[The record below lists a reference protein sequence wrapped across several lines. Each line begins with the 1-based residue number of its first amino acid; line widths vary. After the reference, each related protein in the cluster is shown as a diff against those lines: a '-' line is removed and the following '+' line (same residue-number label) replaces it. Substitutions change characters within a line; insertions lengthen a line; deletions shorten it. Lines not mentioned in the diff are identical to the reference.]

1 MALTRFAKE
10 LAALEADVLELGAM
24 VDRQVERCMRALA
37 DGDVLLAHA
46 VVRDDAEL
54 NRARFHLD
62 NVCLSLL
69 AQNAPYASD
78 LRLIVAVLGIVTELE
93 RAGDHAEG
101 IARIAVMIG
110 GEPPPAAP
118 LDELATMA
126 EQARAMLRD
135 ALDAFARRDLELA
148 YRVGEDDDLVDAA
161 YDGVYQT
168 LIDTMLAKPTTVEPC
183 TRLLWVSHNLERI
196 ADRSTNIAERVVFL
210 VTGMLP
216 QMNVSSY

>member
-1 MALTRFAKE
+1 MALTRFSRE
-10 LAALEADVLELGAM
+10 LATLQTGVLEFGAM
-24 VDRQVERCMRALA
+24 VDRQIERAMRALA
-37 DGDVLLAHA
+37 EGDVLLAHA
-46 VVRDDAEL
+46 VIRDDAEL
-54 NRARFHLD
+54 NRTRFHID

-101 IARIAVMIG
+101 IARIAVMIA
-110 GEPPPAAP
+110 EPSAPA
-118 LDELATMA
+118 LDELTAMATL
-126 EQARAMLRD
+126 ARGMLRD
-135 ALDAFARRDLELA
+135 ALDAFARRDQARA
-148 YRVGEDDDLVDAA
+148 YAVGTADDQVDALYDRVYRALVDTMIRRPAA
-161 YDGVYQT
+161 
-168 LIDTMLAKPTTVEPC
+168 VESS